1 MTDTQRKKTD
11 RARLVPALLI
21 VSAVLLIVSTT
32 GAADRVV
39 LGEYFTN
46 QF

>member
-1 MTDTQRKKTD
+1 MTDTRRETRSRQWL
-11 RARLVPALLI
+11 APVVAGAFLL
-21 VSAVLLIVSTT
+21 AAASTT

-46 QF
+46 LT